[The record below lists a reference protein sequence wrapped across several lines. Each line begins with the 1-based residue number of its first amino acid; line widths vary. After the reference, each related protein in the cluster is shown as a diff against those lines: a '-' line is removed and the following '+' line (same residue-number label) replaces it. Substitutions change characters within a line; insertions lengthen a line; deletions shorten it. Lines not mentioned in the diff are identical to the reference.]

1 MSGSDLLTR
10 SVLADQVKEWL
21 LEAILNGSY
30 PPDSRIV
37 ETAVAKELGTS
48 QAPVR
53 EALRGLE
60 ALGIVEIAPFRGAR
74 VRRLEPAELLEAY
87 VVRST
92 IEVLGAR
99 LAMARLTD
107 DDIAGLLA
115 IGEQMQHA
123 ADSCD
128 GRALAIVDAGLHERI
143 MQLAGNRTLLRV
155 WRSLEPLSRTYITLV
170 GPGSDPQ
177 WIAGL
182 HDPILDAIRVR
193 DTDGVVHAIESHFE
207 EIRDWLAGHLAEVVE
222 QQAAGP
228 PASRTP

>member
-1 MSGSDLLTR
+1 
-10 SVLADQVKEWL
+10 VLADQVKEWL

-37 ETAVAKELGTS
+37 ETAVAKELGVS

-74 VRRLEPAELLEAY
+74 VRRLAAEELLEAY

-107 DDIAGLLA
+107 TDIAELLA
-115 IGEQMQHA
+115 IGEEMERA
-123 ADSCD
+123 ADAGD
-128 GRALAIVDAGLHERI
+128 GHTLAVVDASLHERI
-143 MQLAGNRTLLRV
+143 MQLAGNGTLLRV
-155 WRSLEPLSRTYITLV
+155 WRSLEPLSRTFITLA
-170 GPGSDPQ
+170 GPGSDPR
-177 WIAGL
+177 WSAAL
-182 HDPILDAIRVR
+182 HDPILEAIRAR
-193 DTDGVVHAIESHFE
+193 DTDGVVIAIERHFE
-207 EIRDWLAGHLAEVVE
+207 EVREQLAGQLA
-222 QQAAGP
+222 AAGDQLP
-228 PASRTP
+228 PGR